1 MSQSGLL
8 NDIKGAISGHSEDL
22 EGKIEKLKAA
32 KKDIEKEH
40 EEGIVQIRQILNP
53 HLDKQWTGEFATD
66 FDEERDVAH
75 TKMHDIVNEKYLDYI
90 STIESKI
97 NSLKIDKGFFDGL
110 GVLAA
115 GADAL
120 VEKGEE
126 AADKLNNKID
136 YLKSEL
142 GKRFS

>member
-1 MSQSGLL
+1 MSDIGIL

-32 KKDIEKEH
+32 KKEIEKEH

-53 HLDKQWTGEFATD
+53 HLDKQWTGELATD

-97 NSLKIDKGFFDGL
+97 TSLEHKKGFFEGL
-110 GVLAA
+110 GGLVAE
-115 GADAL
+115 ADDL
-120 VEKGEE
+120 VKKGEK
-126 AADKLNNKID
+126 AVDDLSNTIGKL
-136 YLKSEL
+136 
-142 GKRFS
+142 KRKMGW